1 MVEPI
6 SPELAL
12 IDPQLAN
19 HLPRKAGPMIAPFDS
34 ENAPVPGAN
43 GSPSAA
49 ADPPSVEGLLFAA
62 GAISADQLG
71 EVVRD
76 AVLSDRPV
84 AAVAV
89 ERGFVTRDALAELLR
104 TSGAHASVAE
114 ALGEPEVVPPAIDAM
129 LTTVAIPVDEGAA
142 RAIASVVHPLDAAPQ
157 AVATIPAQVP
167 LPAMSAVQQAVA
179 AAANGVAPAGPAAFA
194 AVVAVE
200 PLLEIVPEPT
210 LQEPAREEAPAARPP
225 IDVPLPVKSEAQETS
240 TPSAAFVVSV
250 RLESGERVAVVT
262 AESLEHATELGRGLV
277 ETLSA
282 SGEWPFVAGRF
293 IRPGA
298 IVSIDIERALGD

>member
-19 HLPRKAGPMIAPFDS
+19 HFPRKAGTMIAPFDS
-34 ENAPVPGAN
+34 ESAPVPGAN

-104 TSGAHASVAE
+104 TSGAHVSVAE
-114 ALGEPEVVPPAIDAM
+114 ALGEPEVVPPAIEATPM
-129 LTTVAIPVDEGAA
+129 TVSIPVEEGAA
-142 RAIASVVHPLDAAPQ
+142 GAFVPVVHPLDAAPQ

-194 AVVAVE
+194 AVAVE

-210 LQEPAREEAPAARPP
+210 VQEPALAVAPPAGPLFE
-225 IDVPLPVKSEAQETS
+225 VPLPAEAEAQQA
-240 TPSAAFVVSV
+240 PAVSAAFVVSV

-293 IRPGA
+293 IRPAA

>member
-1 MVEPI
+1 
-6 SPELAL
+6 
-12 IDPQLAN
+12 
-19 HLPRKAGPMIAPFDS
+19 MIAPFDS
-34 ENAPVPGAN
+34 ENTPVPGAN

-62 GAISADQLG
+62 GSISADQLG
-71 EVVRD
+71 ELVRD

-84 AAVAV
+84 AEVAV
-89 ERGFVTRDALAELLR
+89 ERGFVTRDGLAELLR
-104 TSGAHASVAE
+104 TSAAHASVAE
-114 ALGEPEVVPPAIDAM
+114 ALGDPEVVPPAIDAM
-129 LTTVAIPVDEGAA
+129 LTTVSIPVDDGAA

-157 AVATIPAQVP
+157 VMATIPAQVP

-179 AAANGVAPAGPAAFA
+179 AAANGVGPSEPAAHDA
-194 AVVAVE
+194 ASPVGQ
-200 PLLEIVPEPT
+200 LLEIAPEPT
-210 LQEPAREEAPAARPP
+210 LQQQDRHEPAPATPQLEVPVPAEA
-225 IDVPLPVKSEAQETS
+225 EAQQAS
-240 TPSAAFVVSV
+240 AVSAAFIVTF

-282 SGEWPFVAGRF
+282 SADWPFVAGRF